1 MLSARRYPPQM
12 QDLIIAWGVEGF
24 IGSTVALMVMD
35 ILYGEGVFKPLTEEE
50 RVTAN
55 LLMFSDM
62 LPE

>member
-1 MLSARRYPPQM
+1 MLLAKDYPPQM
-12 QDLIIAWGVEGF
+12 QDLVVAWNVSSF
-24 IGSTVALMVMD
+24 IGSTVAPMVLD
-35 ILYGEGVFKPLTEEE
+35 ILYGDGTFAPLTENE